1 MKQSRNHKMWNKRRR
16 QLRRERQRRL
26 PQLEQL
32 ERREL
37 LTVTIDN
44 MHLVSDTGYS
54 STDRVTSNPSVA
66 ATING
71 MFSGSYMNVQFDHR
85 ADGSIQGTAY
95 ANMPGQQITYDP
107 RVYESSLST
116 YTGPFTLRYRS
127 IEYNSQGA
135 VVATGAWVDYTM
147 TLEQSSSPE
156 IDVVDPWSASIVDGA
171 GSVNYGST
179 NAGTP
184 KPLTFTIYNWGTS
197 PLSIYTSSFSVPTGF
212 SLISA
217 PSSYVSPS
225 GGSTT
230 FTLQLNASTAG
241 TYSGS
246 VSFSNNDQNENPY
259 NFTVTGTVQAQ
270 APEIEM
276 LINGTTVVPDGTGS
290 VDLGNTTVG
299 QPKPQSFTIKNW
311 GSGSLTVNTSS
322 ISVPS
327 GYSVV
332 ALPATTVNGGGG
344 ETTLVIRLDATAAG
358 TYSGTVSVP
367 NNDANENPYNFTV
380 TGTVLAGGEQIQ
392 MANFGLVTD
401 SGYYD
406 TDRVTFDPRV
416 SGKVNGDFDGGSV
429 RVDFDHNGNG
439 TAEGQVT
446 VHESGDTFEYD
457 PRDADSTLA
466 NFTGT
471 LPLRYRLV
479 PLDSSGN
486 VVSTGGWTSYS
497 YTLEAKPNASG
508 AILDT
513 FGLYRDTGTSSVDHL
528 TVQPLLEAVVKGSL
542 GTGTARI
549 EFDHDNNGSVD
560 GFVAATQVG
569 VPLIYDPRDVNPAL
583 EDFIGQ
589 VNLRYRISKYDAG
602 GVWVASSSWSPFRF
616 TLEAPPQSN
625 WTIQDLDLV
634 RDTGTSDTDHLTCDG
649 TLTGTVVGD
658 GDYSHITVEFDL
670 DGDADAD
677 DWTLTGDGMAFEYL
691 PDYTQYGETTIYARA
706 LEWSLDYG
714 AYLRTAW
721 VPVEVTLYPPAAPD
735 ILEVALVQ
743 DTGESATDGITNDPR
758 VRGQL
763 TLEDGISAENV
774 RIEMDV
780 NNDGVVDGSTWTAA
794 DGSFQYRP
802 TGVAVGSVTVAA
814 RSTRWDYVTDAE
826 IAGTWKPYTFTYE
839 PLTPPA
845 VSVLALSHDTGN
857 SATDRITTDP
867 TVTGSLAM
875 SLGSVTAD
883 SVRTYLVEFDHNGD
897 GQVDGQTQTDLVG
910 KFSYRPVN
918 LPTGSVT
925 LRARSTQWDEN
936 LNDYSAS
943 DWVALAFT
951 LEVPAAQSTVM
962 ASLGLWE
969 DTGSSASDL
978 VTTNPAIHGA
988 ITQGGVPASHQVIEF
1003 DHNGDG
1009 VADGTSYADAL
1020 GEFTYIPVGLSFGS
1034 HTLRARTRQ
1043 WDYHLQQG
1051 SYTSWSALTF
1061 TLTAHQNLAPTIDQ
1075 FGLRSDTG
1083 ASQSDGLTANTS
1095 VWGRVSDDVRAAEL
1109 TVEFDHNNNGTVDGW
1124 AFTDS
1129 DGYFYYEPAAIPL
1142 GSVSLKARP
1151 VEWDF
1156 STGQKIYGAWHT
1168 LSFTYQ
1174 TQSNAA
1180 PVLSDIG
1187 LDNDTGSSATDK
1199 ITSDATLVGRIVNEG
1214 NLAAITVECDY
1225 NADGVVDQ
1233 SITTDRTGAFRLEP
1247 TGLSHGNVTV
1257 RLRARELNE
1266 VAGQYLVSAWTPFT
1280 FTWEAASNTAA
1291 QVTSLSLQSD
1301 TGASSSDSISSDP
1314 TIVGQISNDGE
1325 VGGLLVELDH
1335 NGDGVVDGTAVTD
1348 ADGSFTYLPEGIALG
1363 AVTISVRARESVENA
1378 LPLFS
1383 AWTSIAYTYQED
1395 PDTSVRVLSL
1405 SLMTDTGNSTTDGA
1419 TSLGTVQGTV
1429 YGGAGITV
1437 EFDVNGD
1444 GLVDGEAV
1452 TNAAGQFE
1460 FTPEELE
1467 EGLVTV
1473 RARTQSDSLLESLLA
1488 VGNWTSVG
1496 YVYAA
1501 NPDGTTAQTLVSA
1514 MSAYNTNWQA
1524 AQLGF
1529 ETSIANSRQS
1539 YRSARQLAQNAFDN
1553 AMALAGGVYGTASQ
1567 DAGTTYRQALAQAE
1581 AAYVAAMQA
1590 ANVDLQANL
1599 AAFVGNKTSYALEDF
1614 QWPDPPPSGAL
1625 QIPADSTQPIAPGQH
1640 LSAYDT
1646 VNQSPYALDQDLVY
1660 QTQVATAQAQY
1671 QQAVRAA
1678 QDAYTTGQ
1686 RVAQATL
1693 DAATA
1698 TYYAAYNATVVSET
1712 RRIEQAPPSTV
1723 PPVDLAYESR
1733 VLAEAQQNAENQ
1745 YRDALQQHQR
1755 TYQETVTGF
1764 YPALMAALAQAQAD
1778 YEARCQAASTE
1789 LSHHSPYDPNYATY
1803 VQQFQQAI
1811 AAAKVL
1817 QATEQADA
1825 YEDYNDSNAALSRSR
1840 TEDDALALKSRNES
1854 IQAAQ
1859 RIFDDRLATYNKWVE
1874 EEKLADVLELATA
1887 TALAEETRAR
1897 SQATAQHTYENAVAT
1912 AAQTRANALTLAEQ
1926 NHEQSLVQ
1934 AKADAV
1940 TAWSTFVST
1949 PWSIYQAL
1957 LAALDAQYLASART
1971 ALLEHAADVAG
1982 ETLELDQALA
1992 TATMSRDQNAATRR
2006 RQESVDVA
2014 TEQHAFGLQQAEF
2027 LRVRTVA
2034 GNTLWQTVNNDF
2046 TLADY
2051 EFSLDVAAAQE
2062 HYSQLA
2068 ADAAYAQRVA
2078 IGNADAY
2085 LSGDQTAYNQAVQT
2099 AATAYQRALW
2109 DAQAI
2114 QTHETVDAKDARG
2127 EAKNLA
2133 NKTYAVASHAA
2144 DRVRVESV
2152 ANASIGHETELA
2164 EIGTGCATTL
2174 QSLWGTWAN
2183 ATAQADYG
2191 FTSDVA
2197 TLDKDLT
2204 ITLQGFETVRSI
2216 GRSDAYYSMGET
2228 VAGNRAAAVSTWAT
2242 QLATPWADY
2251 QEEVVQTQAEY
2262 ATGLRGLMLAYAT
2275 DVAAYVL
2282 SWVTGEA
2289 GASVTLAVAEALAAW
2304 TETSSVVTALNT
2316 YAAGAATVNVS
2327 SAVQIAT
2334 ASATQDKDK
2343 AEIDQTLQDAL
2354 ATEEQLLNNRLDQAT
2369 WDYEDI
2375 QADTNRDVL
2384 KGVIT
2389 SSQSVAQMTAAEEAR
2404 LQTIASANVDRA
2416 NHVAQANRTWT
2427 SDSGTVRVVFATSAG
2442 AVVSSTASSLKALS
2456 DTYATNESAAAA
2468 TRVESEA
2475 SAAGTHFVSN
2485 VGLQAGLD
2493 NQVAGEDR
2501 DLTIGVAELEGDKSQ
2516 DEVAARGVYEN
2527 TLYAHHATTRQLAAQ
2542 QSNSLLDLYQAAYA
2556 AADALWSVQNR
2567 DALEAFEED
2576 VRDYKVSAVTG
2587 YATAGYTETT
2597 QTSSAAI
2604 SVAPQAASAEV
2615 GLHVDAGNAFQDLGV
2630 NVHVAYSK
2638 AIVAVIDAKVG
2649 FSIEFAAD
2657 EKAYND
2663 LLADAYVTWIAAAA
2677 NAEAVYFLSDHTPS
2691 DVNARTVAIQTASD
2705 ARAAAEKAA
2714 YVDNIFDVGNAHI
2727 AYRQSVGTAAVT
2739 LTTDG
2744 GDADAVFAGQQNTA
2758 ATNFATASGTATNQW
2773 VGFVTQAEAG
2783 SATTVATVTHSLTA
2797 NLAGAGNQLQ
2807 TASGTA
2813 YVTRATGRATAEA
2826 QYQVPHAAQKAATL
2840 ASFATANNTPDN
2852 QYQAQAA
2859 AAFAEWISQ
2868 VDQYFRSCVTGF
2880 AQAEANQAAQKKAA
2894 DFAYRTASAEYLATF
2909 VPSVGGVERTLAIQ
2923 DTGAW
2928 TGYFGD
2934 SVTHENGLSSGLT
2947 GADRQLAI
2955 DLAMADAQLLVDVMI
2970 AQRDFQVAEALD
2982 DPDADVD
2989 KRVAVADAEYDRRVS
3004 RADAELAWRQTALPV
3019 IGGYAAS
3026 EAESRQGLVTNV
3038 AANEVDYANGYADG
3052 MVTLLDADALA
3063 VASFSA
3069 GDRQA
3074 TSVFRSAT
3082 ATVQA
3087 DYWSAQQDADTVAL
3101 QHFATNMAIPW
3112 AQFKADLAVVRHD
3125 WWETQREA
3133 YLAWCASIAAAEAA
3147 FQTLVGAAWSARSST
3162 MGAADTVYVSTLAYA
3177 DETQFVSTSQADEVY
3192 VESMAGAYQTY
3203 QASLALADRDFTV
3216 NVAAAQRNF
3225 DINGNQ
3231 AVFASAVA
3239 AATATHAEA
3248 CRAAG
3253 EAYGRTRVAA
3263 DDQRRVAQAQAQ
3275 FVYAQAAGPAN
3286 VSWVESYAAAKLTY
3300 VTAQGTAHV
3309 ASVTDV
3315 ANDRTAYR
3323 TQEATSLASAMVVF
3337 ATAHPSPWATY
3348 TRDTIDAWRDQ
3359 IVATAPAE
3367 ATYEIAL
3374 ATSQAASEIAQ
3385 TVAQNTFDIAVAQAG
3400 AQEWLA
3406 AAQAGLDQAN
3416 GERQAD
3422 VAFAAATGQAAPQGD
3437 PTKRPPSPPPP
3448 PLKPGVPVPA
3458 PANAATETYGTGQ
3471 DQSGTAGSTASVSME
3486 APDPNAVEPPGKLSI
3501 ARDPIM
3507 GTGRFRETQ
3516 HSDGT
3521 PPVGSD
3527 AAISADFARHGELRG
3542 IQNHGAKQ
3550 TVPGIGRALNTTG
3563 DLCLSAVTGP
3573 YRDIAEIVT
3582 GKDMWDQ
3589 RELTRTEIG
3598 VRVGL
3603 TFGVPIAGIFLA
3615 KAFSVGSKV
3624 ARAVHRA
3631 EQAGETV
3638 EEVLESGVRIADRA
3652 ENVAGTAKD
3661 AIQPGMRAASDVD
3674 PKGVAGLV
3682 DNVLP
3687 VINKTCFVAGTPLLT
3702 PEGAKAIEDF
3712 KAGDYILSR
3721 PEDQPN
3727 GAVRTSVVEEV
3738 FELSASILQL
3748 RLGGRTIETTAEHP
3762 FYVANR
3768 GWIRAENLESG
3779 DLLVGHDDRLTSVDS
3794 ITPTDRHE
3802 TVYNVRVAEDHT
3814 YFVGDEDWEFS
3825 VWVHNAYSVRQA
3837 ADGTWEVL
3845 DGAGVV
3851 VRSGLSDNV
3860 ANGLARLFNNLP
3872 DINKAVNT
3880 KIQHAADRAVS
3891 RLGMNRDD
3899 ALAALRALS
3908 EDVGRNRIP
3917 PGAIPDLG
3925 FVIPRTDS
3933 LLVPFNGGAAVYE
3946 IAKNGTAKLTTVLDA
3961 QQFLDAMRKL
3971 GL

>member
-1 MKQSRNHKMWNKRRR
+1 M
-16 QLRRERQRRL
+16 
-26 PQLEQL
+26 
-32 ERREL
+32 
-37 LTVTIDN
+37 
-44 MHLVSDTGYS
+44 
-54 STDRVTSNPSVA
+54 
-66 ATING
+66 
-71 MFSGSYMNVQFDHR
+71 
-85 ADGSIQGTAY
+85 
-95 ANMPGQQITYDP
+95 
-107 RVYESSLST
+107 
-116 YTGPFTLRYRS
+116 
-127 IEYNSQGA
+127 
-135 VVATGAWVDYTM
+135 
-147 TLEQSSSPE
+147 
-156 IDVVDPWSASIVDGA
+156 
-171 GSVNYGST
+171 
-179 NAGTP
+179 
-184 KPLTFTIYNWGTS
+184 
-197 PLSIYTSSFSVPTGF
+197 
-212 SLISA
+212 
-217 PSSYVSPS
+217 
-225 GGSTT
+225 
-230 FTLQLNASTAG
+230 
-241 TYSGS
+241 
-246 VSFSNNDQNENPY
+246 
-259 NFTVTGTVQAQ
+259 QAQ

-311 GSGSLTVNTSS
+311 GSGSLTVNASS
-322 ISVPS
+322 ISVPN

-332 ALPATTVNGGGG
+332 TLPATTVNGGGG

-358 TYSGTVSVP
+358 TYSGSVSVP
-367 NNDANENPYNFTV
+367 NNDANENPYNFAI

-446 VHESGDTFEYD
+446 VRESGGTFEYD
-457 PRDADSTLA
+457 PRDADATLA

-479 PLDSSGN
+479 PLDPSGN

-542 GTGTARI
+542 GTGAARI

-560 GFVAATQVG
+560 GFVAATQEG

-616 TLEAPPQSN
+616 TLEAPPQST

-634 RDTGTSDTDHLTCDG
+634 RDTGTSDTDHLTYDG
-649 TLTGTVVGD
+649 TLAGTVVGD

-691 PDYTQYGETTIYARA
+691 PDYTQYGETTVYARA

-721 VPVEVTLYPPAAPD
+721 VPVDVTLYPPAAPD

-743 DTGESATDGITNDPR
+743 DTGESATDGITSDPR

-802 TGVAVGSVTVAA
+802 TGVAVGSVTIAA

-845 VSVLALSHDTGN
+845 VSVLALSLDTGN

-883 SVRTYLVEFDHNGD
+883 SIRTYLVEFDHNGD
-897 GQVDGQTQTDLVG
+897 GQIDGQTQTDLVG

-918 LPTGSVT
+918 LSTGSVT
-925 LRARSTQWDEN
+925 LRARSTQWDDN
-936 LNDYSAS
+936 LNDYAAS

-978 VTTNPAIHGA
+978 VTTNPAIRGA

-1009 VADGTSYADAL
+1009 AADGTTYADAL
-1020 GEFTYIPVGLSFGS
+1020 GEFTYLPVGLSFGA
-1034 HTLRARTRQ
+1034 HTLRTRTRQ

-1051 SYTSWSALTF
+1051 SYTSWSSLTF
-1061 TLTAHQNLAPTIDQ
+1061 TLTAPQNLAPTIDQ

-1129 DGYFYYEPAAIPL
+1129 DGYFYYEPVAIPL

-1156 STGQKIYGAWHT
+1156 STGQKIYGAWQT

-1266 VAGQYLVSAWTPFT
+1266 VAGQYLVSAWTPYT

-1314 TIVGQISNDGE
+1314 TIVGQTSNDGE
-1325 VGGLLVELDH
+1325 VGGLLVEFDH
-1335 NGDGVVDGTAVTD
+1335 NGDGVVDGTAVAD
-1348 ADGSFTYLPEGIALG
+1348 AEGSFAYLPEGIELG
-1363 AVTISVRARESVENA
+1363 AVTISARVKESVENA

-1419 TSLGTVQGTV
+1419 TSLGTVQGTI
-1429 YGGAGITV
+1429 YGGAGMTV
-1437 EFDVNGD
+1437 EFDVDGD

-1529 ETSIANSRQS
+1529 ESSLANSRQS

-1553 AMALAGGVYGTASQ
+1553 SMALAGGVYGTASQ
-1567 DAGTTYRQALAQAE
+1567 DAGATYRQALAQAE

-1599 AAFVGNKTSYALEDF
+1599 AAFAGNKTSYALEDF

-1660 QTQVATAQAQY
+1660 QTQVATAHAQY

-1764 YPALMAALAQAQAD
+1764 YPALMAALAEAQAD
-1778 YEARCQAASTE
+1778 YQTRCQAASTE

-1817 QATEQADA
+1817 QATEQAEA

-1840 TEDDALALKSRNES
+1840 TEADALALKSRNES

-1874 EEKLADVLELATA
+1874 QEKLADVLELATA
-1887 TALAEETRAR
+1887 TTLAEETRAR

-1912 AAQTRANALTLAEQ
+1912 AAQTRTNALSLAEQ

-1949 PWSIYQAL
+1949 PWSVYQTL

-1971 ALLEHAADVAG
+1971 ALLDHAADVAG

-2006 RQESVDVA
+2006 RQEAVDVA

-2034 GNTLWQTVNNDF
+2034 GNTLWQTVNNEF

-2068 ADAAYAQRVA
+2068 ADAAYTQRVA

-2085 LSGDQTAYNQAVQT
+2085 LSGDQTASNQAVQT
-2099 AATAYQRALW
+2099 AATVYQRALW

-2197 TLDKDLT
+2197 TLDQDLT

-2228 VAGNRAAAVSTWAT
+2228 VAANRAAAVSTWAT

-2262 ATGLRGLMLAYAT
+2262 STGLRGLMLEYAT

-2304 TETSSVVTALNT
+2304 TETSSVVTALNA

-2343 AEIDQTLQDAL
+2343 AEIDQSLQDAL

-2389 SSQSVAQMTAAEEAR
+2389 SSQSAAQMTAAEEAR

-2427 SDSGTVRVVFATSAG
+2427 SDSGTARVVFATSAG
-2442 AVVSSTASSLKALS
+2442 AVVSSTAASLKALS
-2456 DTYATNESAAAA
+2456 DTYATNEATAAA
-2468 TRVESEA
+2468 TRVGSVA
-2475 SAAGTHFVSN
+2475 SAAGTHFVSD

-2516 DEVAARGVYEN
+2516 DEVTARGVYEN

-2576 VRDYKVSAVTG
+2576 VTGRQITAVTSLAG
-2587 YATAGYTETT
+2587 NDYTLETQSNLAGVTVAPNLSNGMTSLATAEG
-2597 QTSSAAI
+2597 
-2604 SVAPQAASAEV
+2604 VA
-2615 GLHVDAGNAFQDLGV
+2615 LTDLGV
-2630 NVHVAYSK
+2630 DVHVAYSS
-2638 AIVAVIDAKVG
+2638 AIVSGIDLSTD
-2649 FSIEFAAD
+2649 FSVEFAVL
-2657 EKAYND
+2657 EKVYND
-2663 LLADAYVTWIAAAA
+2663 AVADSHVVWTASVA
-2677 NAEAVYFLSDHTPS
+2677 NAEAAYFVSAKTPT
-2691 DVNARTVAIQTASD
+2691 DENARIA
-2705 ARAAAEKAA
+2705 ARAAADDIRAAAKRTA
-2714 YVDNIFDVGNAHI
+2714 YVDNVGDVGDVCVEQAGLWGD
-2727 AYRQSVGTAAVT
+2727 VGVT
-2739 LTTDG
+2739 LATEG
-2744 GDADAVFAGQQNTA
+2744 SDAHLTFIGRENTA
-2758 ATNFATASGTATNQW
+2758 ATNYVTALGGADSQLLSLVSQAEVTASVALASFGVATSSSIGAATLSLLSAWGTA
-2773 VGFVTQAEAG
+2773 F
-2783 SATTVATVTHSLTA
+2783 
-2797 NLAGAGNQLQ
+2797 
-2807 TASGTA
+2807 
-2813 YVTRATGRATAEA
+2813 VTRATS
-2826 QYQVPHAAQKAATL
+2826 V
-2840 ASFATANNTPDN
+2840 
-2852 QYQAQAA
+2852 
-2859 AAFAEWISQ
+2859 
-2868 VDQYFRSCVTGF
+2868 
-2880 AQAEANQAAQKKAA
+2880 
-2894 DFAYRTASAEYLATF
+2894 ASAETDYHTGTTANEASRWTAYAAAVNTPLSGFQAAEAVAYAQWVLEMGDAYQDFATGNASAWADQESQQRVVEIDQHVAQANNA
-2909 VPSVGGVERTLAIQ
+2909 VPFTQSTGNASRTLDVTNLSDLYDGVETGVELENALTASLTAVDKEILIDYALADKQ
-2923 DTGAW
+2923 
-2928 TGYFGD
+2928 F
-2934 SVTHENGLSSGLT
+2934 L
-2947 GADRQLAI
+2947 I
-2955 DLAMADAQLLVDVMI
+2955 DLYT
-2970 AQRDFQVAEALD
+2970 AQRDYQVAEALEETGSD
-2982 DPDADVD
+2982 DDRKLAW
-2989 KRVAVADAEYDRRVS
+2989 ADARLFRATS
-3004 RADAELAWRQTALPV
+3004 RADADLAWKQAAAPVISAYVINDATAMKGVATQLAANEVAYDLGVTAATVALRNQDSSALADFQTDSSVVQGDFMMAKAAARTDWWLAEYEASVVALAGFSVAMGTPWAQYKAEQAVARRDWWLAQEPPYLAWMDQTAGDDTAFETDCGDALVDRSAARGTADGAIYGTMATAESAQVVGGAEADRVYASTLAGAYPTYQQAVATADRAYDVAVAVAERALELGGSQGDYDAALATARAARAAAQRSAADVYATASVAAEGDWKVRLAEADLAYAQAVGAARVDFVEAYGAAELAYVTEVADARVTH
-3019 IGGYAAS
+3019 
-3026 EAESRQGLVTNV
+3026 VTNV
-3038 AANEVDYANGYADG
+3038 A
-3052 MVTLLDADALA
+3052 TTDAAYFIQESASLEAALA
-3063 VASFSA
+3063 A
-3069 GDRQA
+3069 R
-3074 TSVFRSAT
+3074 
-3082 ATVQA
+3082 
-3087 DYWSAQQDADTVAL
+3087 AL
-3101 QHFATNMAIPW
+3101 T
-3112 AQFKADLAVVRHD
+3112 
-3125 WWETQREA
+3125 
-3133 YLAWCASIAAAEAA
+3133 
-3147 FQTLVGAAWSARSST
+3147 
-3162 MGAADTVYVSTLAYA
+3162 
-3177 DETQFVSTSQADEVY
+3177 
-3192 VESMAGAYQTY
+3192 
-3203 QASLALADRDFTV
+3203 
-3216 NVAAAQRNF
+3216 
-3225 DINGNQ
+3225 
-3231 AVFASAVA
+3231 
-3239 AATATHAEA
+3239 
-3248 CRAAG
+3248 
-3253 EAYGRTRVAA
+3253 
-3263 DDQRRVAQAQAQ
+3263 
-3275 FVYAQAAGPAN
+3275 
-3286 VSWVESYAAAKLTY
+3286 
-3300 VTAQGTAHV
+3300 
-3309 ASVTDV
+3309 
-3315 ANDRTAYR
+3315 
-3323 TQEATSLASAMVVF
+3323 
-3337 ATAHPSPWATY
+3337 HPSPWATHHVAQKAA
-3348 TRDTIDAWRDQ
+3348 RADATA
-3359 IVATAPAE
+3359 IVAPARAAHDIALAE
-3367 ATYEIAL
+3367 ATRELEIAQIEARIALDVALTDAEVADWVASTAAAVDRVVDEHDTYVAL
-3374 ATSQAASEIAQ
+3374 ATLVGSRGVRQARAA
-3385 TVAQNTFDIAVAQAG
+3385 AG
-3400 AQEWLA
+3400 EDQPDDTPPDLDPGLA
-3406 AAQAGLDQAN
+3406 ADEAWGPADMEDYDTASDDVPDPGSIHFCSMPQEDDGPKLEIPDGTGYIARTWSYSETDRSLYINDRYFGSYDATTYIAHSACYRFPLDEKPAIMYGQMGFKLVGDAWVPWKALDTDHEAPMPKLNGMCSPEARENYNRIGSEMIEMGEDFAWHSLEVAMWFLPGPEDLAFAAFWKYAGERGFTCLVVN
-3416 GERQAD
+3416 GRQLLFKAGKLLTGKELEEAVGTLKRWSTKLGHSGNRVAPDVAEAIADSSETALKKAGKSAVPTGGFGSSARRFWDAIDEVADPSIVRQAD
-3422 VAFAAATGQAAPQGD
+3422 GFESCGPSCAATLARDRGTVAYQSAVALRQGFVES
-3437 PTKRPPSPPPP
+3437 TS
-3448 PLKPGVPVPA
+3448 
-3458 PANAATETYGTGQ
+3458 AAT
-3471 DQSGTAGSTASVSME
+3471 
-3486 APDPNAVEPPGKLSI
+3486 
-3501 ARDPIM
+3501 
-3507 GTGRFRETQ
+3507 
-3516 HSDGT
+3516 
-3521 PPVGSD
+3521 
-3527 AAISADFARHGELRG
+3527 
-3542 IQNHGAKQ
+3542 
-3550 TVPGIGRALNTTG
+3550 
-3563 DLCLSAVTGP
+3563 
-3573 YRDIAEIVT
+3573 
-3582 GKDMWDQ
+3582 
-3589 RELTRTEIG
+3589 
-3598 VRVGL
+3598 
-3603 TFGVPIAGIFLA
+3603 LA
-3615 KAFSVGSKV
+3615 KA
-3624 ARAVHRA
+3624 
-3631 EQAGETV
+3631 
-3638 EEVLESGVRIADRA
+3638 L
-3652 ENVAGTAKD
+3652 
-3661 AIQPGMRAASDVD
+3661 
-3674 PKGVAGLV
+3674 
-3682 DNVLP
+3682 
-3687 VINKTCFVAGTPLLT
+3687 NK
-3702 PEGAKAIEDF
+3702 
-3712 KAGDYILSR
+3712 
-3721 PEDQPN
+3721 
-3727 GAVRTSVVEEV
+3727 
-3738 FELSASILQL
+3738 
-3748 RLGGRTIETTAEHP
+3748 
-3762 FYVANR
+3762 
-3768 GWIRAENLESG
+3768 
-3779 DLLVGHDDRLTSVDS
+3779 
-3794 ITPTDRHE
+3794 
-3802 TVYNVRVAEDHT
+3802 
-3814 YFVGDEDWEFS
+3814 
-3825 VWVHNAYSVRQA
+3825 
-3837 ADGTWEVL
+3837 L
-3845 DGAGVV
+3845 DGMEGWQGIRVSLDDYDP
-3851 VRSGLSDNV
+3851 R
-3860 ANGLARLFNNLP
+3860 RLFNTFNR
-3872 DINKAVNT
+3872 NGSFGAVL
-3880 KIQHAADRAVS
+3880 AR
-3891 RLGMNRDD
+3891 GMNTPHMVVVNGLDNAGRVVIRDPATGTRYLLEWSEFLRVWTGE
-3899 ALAALRALS
+3899 AL
-3908 EDVGRNRIP
+3908 
-3917 PGAIPDLG
+3917 
-3925 FVIPRTDS
+3925 F
-3933 LLVPFNGGAAVYE
+3933 
-3946 IAKNGTAKLTTVLDA
+3946 K
-3961 QQFLDAMRKL
+3961 
-3971 GL
+3971 